1 MNASVK
7 LEVVRGPQAGKVF
20 EFPAHDTFIFGRS
33 PECHCS
39 IPDDPYISANH
50 FLIEANP
57 PDCELRDLGS
67 KNGTRVNGEL
77 RGGRRKGEAPQEAA
91 RRAQAVRLKNGDVI
105 IAGKTEF
112 KVGIPHGTPGQST
125 KTLMRSSPPAPA
137 QTPAAG
143 EPPPQFPGYRVE
155 KKVAQGGMGTVYLA
169 FREGDGE
176 RTALKVIRPDASRM
190 NKHLVELFLREVK
203 VSLGLRHPN
212 IVEFR
217 EDRFS
222 DGVFYF
228 AMEFCDSGSAAELM
242 EKKGGRLDLA
252 LAGRITVQALAGLGY
267 AHSRN
272 VVHRDLKPHNI
283 LLQGEGPTLKAK
295 LADFGIAKDFSMAG
309 MSGMTASGSGG
320 GTLYYM
326 PKEQLRDFRKT
337 RPISDVFSMGA
348 TLYNMLTNQPV
359 YDFENVADPCLAIL
373 QDKLVPIRK
382 RRPDVPEPV
391 AAVIEKAMAPD
402 MNQRFQTAAEF
413 REALEKTLS

>member
-1 MNASVK
+1 M
-7 LEVVRGPQAGKVF
+7 
-20 EFPAHDTFIFGRS
+20 
-33 PECHCS
+33 
-39 IPDDPYISANH
+39 
-50 FLIEANP
+50 
-57 PDCELRDLGS
+57 
-67 KNGTRVNGEL
+67 
-77 RGGRRKGEAPQEAA
+77 
-91 RRAQAVRLKNGDVI
+91 
-105 IAGKTEF
+105 
-112 KVGIPHGTPGQST
+112 
-125 KTLMRSSPPAPA
+125 
-137 QTPAAG
+137 
-143 EPPPQFPGYRVE
+143 
-155 KKVAQGGMGTVYLA
+155 YLA
-169 FREGDGE
+169 FREGEDK
-176 RTALKVIRPDASRM
+176 RTALKVVRPDASRM

-212 IVEFR
+212 IVEFL
-217 EDRFS
+217 EDGFS

>member
-20 EFPAHDTFIFGRS
+20 EFPVHDTFIFGRS
-33 PECHCS
+33 PECHCA

-77 RGGRRKGEAPQEAA
+77 RGGRRKGEDPQSAA
-91 RRAQAVRLKNGDVI
+91 RRAQAVRLKNGDLI
-105 IAGKTEF
+105 TAGKTEF
-112 KVGIPHGTPGQST
+112 KVGISRGTPGQST
-125 KTLMRSSPPAPA
+125 KTLMRSAAPAPA
-137 QTPAAG
+137 PS
-143 EPPPQFPGYRVE
+143 EELPQFPGYRVE

-217 EDRFS
+217 EDGFA

-228 AMEFCDSGSAAELM
+228 AMEFCESGSAAELM
-242 EKKGGRLDLA
+242 EKNGGRLDLP
-252 LAGRITVQALAGLGY
+252 LAGRIAAQALEGLGY
-267 AHSRN
+267 AHSRS

-283 LLQGEGPTLKAK
+283 LLQGAGPSLQAK

-337 RPISDVFSMGA
+337 RPVSDVFSMGA

-373 QDKLVPIRK
+373 QDKLVPIRQ
-382 RRPDVPEPV
+382 RRPDVPEPA
-391 AAVIEKAMAPD
+391 AAVIAKAVAPD
-402 MNQRFQTAAEF
+402 MNQRFQTADEF
-413 REALEKTLS
+413 RLALQSVLK